1 MECLKVKQRIPVYL
15 DNALLDEERREM
27 RQHMNDCGA
36 CARESERFQ
45 RIREAVRSLP
55 KRTPP
60 PELVLRLRVVASKA
74 RALSAIA
81 ATPWCRW
88 RSRFNFGLTHLMRPV
103 ALPVLGGVCSAL
115 FLFSALAPTFS
126 PLKRKSAE
134 QDRKS

>member
-1 MECLKVKQRIPVYL
+1 MECLKAKQRIPVYL

-55 KRTPP
+55 KWTPP
-60 PELVLRLRVVASKA
+60 PELVLQLRVVASKA

-81 ATPWCRW
+81 ATPWSTW
-88 RSRFNFGLTHLMRPV
+88 FARFKLGLTHLMRPSARPGLV
-103 ALPVLGGVCSAL
+103 GV
-115 FLFSALAPTFS
+115 
-126 PLKRKSAE
+126 
-134 QDRKS
+134 